1 MARSNTEFVR
11 DALELHRRE
20 GFDALVRLADPEVEV
35 RMGPGVNAGEYRGID
50 DVIRFNSDWE
60 DAWADTAYDL
70 AEIEELDDHNVVAR
84 IEMRLR
90 GEGSGVEVTAT
101 AWWLFEVRDERFLRW
116 HLYSDRESA
125 LAAAAER

>member
-1 MARSNTEFVR
+1 
-11 DALELHRRE
+11 
-20 GFDALVRLADPEVEV
+20 
-35 RMGPGVNAGEYRGID
+35 MGPGVNAGEYRGID